1 MKLKIIFLL
10 IFLFNIIS
18 CFNSE
23 QKKSKIEKEKVDVV
37 LDKEKNENKNILE
50 KDEKIKI
57 EKKEIVEEKEK
68 NNNINLVNI
77 VEREENGK
85 MKYYSNILEK
95 DLEISDIL
103 RNYYPKIIKQIDR
116 NINLDGVDVSVFKIE
131 DNALVLGEKNEIRL
145 PFDKFKRI
153 FKANVG
159 FPSLYDGE
167 NLSVRKRELDM
178 TKKHIAF
185 TFDDG
190 PLNSNHDKIRQL
202 FDDID
207 QSATFCVVGKAFPKN
222 KERLVALYQNGHEI
236 INHTT
241 NHHNLTKLTEDKIFE
256 EVIKT
261 SDKILEY
268 TGYDVELV
276 RPPYGAFNKK
286 VKKVLND
293 KIALWTVDSLDW
305 KSRNKDKIVDKIL
318 NETNDLDIVLFHD
331 LYDETYEAVKYM
343 IPIFLENGYEFTTY
357 SEIMRL
363 RTEKNKEM

>member
-18 CFNSE
+18 CLDKE
-23 QKKSKIEKEKVDVV
+23 QKKIKMKNNKIDVV
-37 LDKEKNENKNILE
+37 LNEEKNENKNILKEEE
-50 KDEKIKI
+50 KVKI
-57 EKKEIVEEKEK
+57 EKKEIEKD
-68 NNNINLVNI
+68 NNNNENLVNNI
-77 VEREENGK
+77 VERTENGK
-85 MKYYSNILEK
+85 IKYYSKILKK

-116 NINLDGVDVSVFKIE
+116 NINLDGVDISVFKIE
-131 DNALVLGEKNEIRL
+131 NNALILGEKNEIRL
-145 PFDKFKRI
+145 PFDKFKRV
-153 FKANVG
+153 FKANIG
-159 FPSLYDGE
+159 FPSLYNGE
-167 NLSVRKRELDM
+167 NLNVRKRELDM

-190 PLNSNHDKIRQL
+190 PLNNNHDKIRKL

-207 QSATFCVVGKAFPKN
+207 QSTTFCVVGKAFPKN
-222 KERLVALYQNGHEI
+222 KERLIIIYQNGHEI

-241 NHHNLTKLTEDKIFE
+241 NHYNLTKLTEDKIFDE
-256 EVIKT
+256 IIKT

-276 RPPYGAFNKK
+276 RPPYGSFNKK
-286 VKKVLND
+286 VRSILND

-305 KSRNKDKIVDKIL
+305 KSRNKDEIVNKVL
-318 NETNDLDIVLFHD
+318 NDTNDLDIVLFHD